1 VAASL
6 ALVIQRGVFMRRIHF
21 GIGHIVRFVPLLI
34 VILGLIVSGVTP
46 ARAQTPATNHVFVG
60 ALSGLT
66 LGDTR
71 MGATFSGTGGYAWS
85 SHHIQVAGEI
95 GHLDNVLPMALQHNL
110 QSAALTLSGTPDIG
124 GPITFSAKL
133 PATYGLGM
141 VRVSGSTRH
150 AVIPFVEGGAGA
162 AHVNSNVTA
171 EASGIDESSLLLES
185 VTLPGAETKPLLAL
199 GGGVSFTVKKRASVD
214 VGYRFGR
221 ILTTESPLDMNRL
234 YGGFKYRF

>member
-1 VAASL
+1 
-6 ALVIQRGVFMRRIHF
+6 MRRIHSP
-21 GIGHIVRFVPLLI
+21 IGHVVRLVAPLI

-46 ARAQTPATNHVFVG
+46 ARAQTPATDHVFVG

-85 SHHIQVAGEI
+85 SHHVQVAGEI
-95 GHLDNVLPMALQHNL
+95 GHLDNVLPLAVQHNL
-110 QSAALTLSGTPDIG
+110 QGAALTLGGTPEIG
-124 GPITFSAKL
+124 GPVTFSAAL

-150 AVIPFVEGGAGA
+150 AIIPFVEGGAGA
-162 AHVNSNVTA
+162 AHVSSNLSA
-171 EASGIDESSLLLES
+171 EASGVDESGLLLES
-185 VTLPGAETKPLLAL
+185 VALPAAETKPLLAI

-221 ILTTESPLDMNRL
+221 ILTTESPLDMNRM
-234 YGGFKYRF
+234 YGAFKYRF